1 MYIANNELSTILINH
16 GFIDTTSK
24 EDKIKGRRSFKTS
37 KISKKEIYI
46 NHGNIQM
53 IKPGC
58 FKGGLTSEEL
68 KSIIF
73 YFKAKPEDTKE
84 FYISNFFNYENFQDK
99 LFSLRNELA
108 ALIEYN
114 LHQPRRNKIKRI
126 LDFYDNIIL

>member
-37 KISKKEIYI
+37 KTSKKEINFNYE
-46 NHGNIQM
+46 NIQM
-53 IKPGC
+53 IKPC
-58 FKGGLTSEEL
+58 WSKGVLTYEEL

-73 YFKAKPEDTKE
+73 YFTAKPGDSKE
-84 FYISNFFNYENFQDK
+84 FYSSNFFSYENFQDK
-99 LFSLRNELA
+99 LVSLRNELA
-108 ALIEYN
+108 ALIEFN